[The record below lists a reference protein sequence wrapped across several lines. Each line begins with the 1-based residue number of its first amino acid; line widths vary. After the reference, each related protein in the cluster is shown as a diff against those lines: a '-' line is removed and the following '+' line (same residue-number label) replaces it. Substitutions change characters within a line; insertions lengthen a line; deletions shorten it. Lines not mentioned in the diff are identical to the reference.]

1 MYCEETEK
9 RNPHSVS
16 LKLGETVTLYDK
28 IKNTFKHTFIY
39 SIGSL
44 VNSAFGIFLVP
55 LYTRKLRANEYAILA
70 LLTLTFTLL
79 SGVLKFGLHQAF
91 FHNYYATKEP
101 TQRHRIVGTALLFLL
116 LSTSVFTVLLYNIA
130 PQLSALIFKGDT
142 TKDGLLRIIFL
153 ITFFEVLKSLPDS
166 MLRAEFRSVRYS
178 LLNIFS
184 FVLEVGLII
193 YFVLFVEA
201 SVKSVLMGKLIS
213 GIIEAVLFYF
223 TVRRDLSLQFSF
235 VELKELLHFGVPL
248 IFTALA
254 TNLFFMSD
262 RFFLEHFSGEREV
275 GVYALANN
283 IVGAVT
289 MLATMPFAQVWTV
302 MRFKVMHEDGAE
314 EYYSRVLTYIVFLSM
329 FLSLG
334 AAALGGDLVLLYAHR
349 SYNLLPTLLPLL
361 AIAVVFD
368 SASRVLN
375 VGITLRKRTI
385 YGSLLTVVA
394 LAFNIALN
402 FILIPRY
409 GSLGATISTLI
420 SYLFFAGLR
429 YGVSNYFFKVKYE
442 WGRVVAAFAVGIVI
456 TVLFYAIDYKRGDA
470 PHTLTLVLSMSLK
483 VLLALSFPLVL
494 FALKFYD
501 PRELH
506 RLTEA
511 RQKVFAMIKNRKR
524 SEVFPLLL
532 LCLSSMV
539 LAGYLLSAPLISFG

>member
-1 MYCEETEK
+1 MGVT
-9 RNPHSVS
+9 
-16 LKLGETVTLYDK
+16 TTLYDK

-44 VNSAFGIFLVP
+44 VNSAFGILLVP

-79 SGVLKFGLHQAF
+79 SAVLKFGLHQAF

-101 TQRHRIVGTALLFLL
+101 LQRRRIVGTALLFLL
-116 LSTSVFTVLLYNIA
+116 ISTSIFTVLLYEIA
-130 PQLSALIFKGDT
+130 PQISALIFKGDT
-142 TKDGLLRIIFL
+142 TYAGLLQIIFF

-178 LLNIFS
+178 MLNIFS

-193 YFVLFVEA
+193 YFVVFIEA
-201 SVKSVLMGKLIS
+201 SVQSVLMGKLIS
-213 GIIEAVLFYF
+213 GIIEAAMFYF
-223 TVRRDLSLQFSF
+223 TVRRELSLQFSF
-235 VELKELLHFGVPL
+235 PELKELLHFGAPL
-248 IFTALA
+248 IFTAVA
-254 TNLFFMSD
+254 TNLFLMSD
-262 RFFLEHFSGEREV
+262 RFFLEHFSSEREV

-302 MRFKVMHEDGAE
+302 MRFKVMHEEGAE

-334 AAALGGDLVLLYAHR
+334 AAAVGGDLVLLYAHR

-385 YGSLLTVVA
+385 YGSLLTFVA

-420 SYLFFAGLR
+420 SYLFFAALR

-442 WGRVVAAFAVGIVI
+442 WGRVVVALAVGIVI
-456 TVLFYAIDYKRGDA
+456 TLLFYAIDYKRGDA
-470 PHTLTLVLSMSLK
+470 PKNLTLLISMSLK
-483 VLLALSFPLVL
+483 MLLALSFPLLLFVL
-494 FALKFYD
+494 RCYD

-511 RQKVFAMIKNRKR
+511 RQKVFSMIKNRKR

-532 LCLSSMV
+532 FGFGSIALLSYLVAKTLSSH
-539 LAGYLLSAPLISFG
+539 G